1 MEFALPWFCYQVM
14 IVASLVSTPVKVRR
28 FEMKTRKITGYFLMF
43 LLSFIMLSGSVPASD
58 PEEYP
63 VIYSNFNTGGTL
75 DGPTGAATF
84 MPDVDI
90 LLKSVTTYHWNGS
103 RGSDPGYISIY
114 TSGGG
119 HTGTWQASARSGY
132 LDAPNVYWDVFPNVV
147 LKAGTLYYIEDSD
160 TATWSC
166 NAESDY
172 IGFFE
177 LRGIPSEE
185 DVRETSVIQQEP
197 LPENTA
203 ENTETEGFPGREE
216 TAVTESIASD
226 KPADTARTG
235 GILQTDGIFL
245 QFERDT
251 AGFTLEKDSP
261 ADGKDVLADCFRLNF
276 GSENSEPEPLPA
288 RVGLKLTKPLP
299 EGAAA
304 CLAIGIPYETDDGSE
319 GLLWDYVTAEVIDG
333 TAYADI
339 DFSYYGSFP
348 ESTHFSETPGN
359 PGIRKSKGKTCLLS
373 LLAVEHIKSAQG
385 HFVLRLR
392 RVYIQEYTGNKDG
405 LTFSDCSRILDD
417 LESIWQHYVS
427 LGYKNVRNLTEHPM
441 EITLAPIPED
451 GAYYAYPA
459 SLDKGY
465 MQLKY
470 SELLGMYGYRSSERK
485 YTKSGIKA
493 AASLNED
500 LYRTMAHEMFHY
512 FQNQYINSAVFRL
525 PSSNDWFHEGSA
537 MYYEDVL
544 AKASGLDQEGSAL
557 YVEQRMDI
565 YSGIISM
572 KDYSAGGYAR
582 RPFFQYLEECIGSG
596 TIKKAYE
603 AYEKSGLT
611 ITLTPSFSD
620 LLPAASG
627 KTLEQLAEGFYQTL
641 VTTKLLNARSNKPWD
656 IYDTADKDFHNN
668 KRNYPER
675 AYLDTLEINGDDSY
689 FSDCRWN
696 KTITVYPYGAS
707 FIKLDARKLPGM
719 VTGLIISA
727 MNPDIKLTVMTFTG
741 NDYSS
746 LQVYAGRDSA
756 EVPASSGKILVM
768 LTDTSGSQNSASI
781 SVVPAFAGGTHPT
794 GKEKNLPGEF
804 DGSLTYLND
813 KDEMVTVPAK
823 GVVILSESEGIVS
836 ISTYDKSYGFTISGA
851 YRPSNGVVYGSD
863 GSACISGATE
873 FAQDEYGSPFSAQIL
888 GIDLLAYR
896 YGSDGKI
903 IAAFRGYGGG
913 ISEEEQVYVD
923 F

>member
-14 IVASLVSTPVKVRR
+14 IVASLVSTHVKVRR

-197 LPENTA
+197 LPGNTT

-251 AGFTLEKDSP
+251 AGFTLEKDTP

-348 ESTHFSETPGN
+348 ESRSVFTLIF
-359 PGIRKSKGKTCLLS
+359 RKKH
-373 LLAVEHIKSAQG
+373 V
-385 HFVLRLR
+385 F
-392 RVYIQEYTGNKDG
+392 
-405 LTFSDCSRILDD
+405 CS
-417 LESIWQHYVS
+417 
-427 LGYKNVRNLTEHPM
+427 
-441 EITLAPIPED
+441 
-451 GAYYAYPA
+451 
-459 SLDKGY
+459 
-465 MQLKY
+465 
-470 SELLGMYGYRSSERK
+470 
-485 YTKSGIKA
+485 
-493 AASLNED
+493 
-500 LYRTMAHEMFHY
+500 
-512 FQNQYINSAVFRL
+512 
-525 PSSNDWFHEGSA
+525 
-537 MYYEDVL
+537 
-544 AKASGLDQEGSAL
+544 
-557 YVEQRMDI
+557 
-565 YSGIISM
+565 
-572 KDYSAGGYAR
+572 
-582 RPFFQYLEECIGSG
+582 
-596 TIKKAYE
+596 
-603 AYEKSGLT
+603 
-611 ITLTPSFSD
+611 
-620 LLPAASG
+620 
-627 KTLEQLAEGFYQTL
+627 
-641 VTTKLLNARSNKPWD
+641 
-656 IYDTADKDFHNN
+656 
-668 KRNYPER
+668 
-675 AYLDTLEINGDDSY
+675 
-689 FSDCRWN
+689 
-696 KTITVYPYGAS
+696 KTIRNVL
-707 FIKLDARKLPGM
+707 ILLD
-719 VTGLIISA
+719 ICW
-727 MNPDIKLTVMTFTG
+727 
-741 NDYSS
+741 
-746 LQVYAGRDSA
+746 
-756 EVPASSGKILVM
+756 
-768 LTDTSGSQNSASI
+768 TSGDIMSLFQRGQPSQERRK
-781 SVVPAFAGGTHPT
+781 P
-794 GKEKNLPGEF
+794 
-804 DGSLTYLND
+804 
-813 KDEMVTVPAK
+813 DE
-823 GVVILSESEGIVS
+823 
-836 ISTYDKSYGFTISGA
+836 
-851 YRPSNGVVYGSD
+851 NGCHDRFQQRGPD
-863 GSACISGATE
+863 A
-873 FAQDEYGSPFSAQIL
+873 GSPGPGRQSGRL
-888 GIDLLAYR
+888 
-896 YGSDGKI
+896 
-903 IAAFRGYGGG
+903 
-913 ISEEEQVYVD
+913 
-923 F
+923 